1 MKITIIGA
9 GNIGGAIAR
18 GLAKG
23 QMFDASDIT
32 CTAHTEAT
40 LKKIRTLCPGIVTT
54 TSNPEAVLGAD
65 IIVLAVKPWL
75 VEAIA
80 GEIKDSLSPNQLIVS
95 VAAGIS
101 FETLEKYFA
110 SEGKTMSPL
119 FRVMPNTAIEIQSS
133 MTFVAAH
140 GATKEQYDLVVGIF
154 NELGCALPIEEK
166 MMGAATALAS
176 CGIAYALRYIRAA
189 TEGGVELGFRP
200 REAQEI
206 VARTVEGA
214 TRLLLSHGS
223 HAEEEIDRVTT
234 PGGVTIKGLNAMEEE
249 GFTPAV
255 IKGLRASR

>member
-1 MKITIIGA
+1 MKITIIGT

-32 CTAHTEAT
+32 CTAHTETT
-40 LKKIRTLCPGIVTT
+40 LEKIKAFCPDIVTMT
-54 TSNPEAVLGAD
+54 DNRKAVLGAD
-65 IIVLAVKPWL
+65 IIVVAVKPWL
-75 VEAIA
+75 MEEIA
-80 GEIKDSLSPNQLIVS
+80 GEIKEYLTHNQLIVS

-101 FETLEKYFA
+101 FETLESYFA
-110 SEGKTMSPL
+110 SEGKTVSPL

-133 MTFVAAH
+133 LTFVAAH
-140 GATKEQYDLVVGIF
+140 GATNEQYDLMVGIF

-166 MMGAATALAS
+166 MMASATALAS

-200 REAQEI
+200 GVAQEI
-206 VARTVEGA
+206 VARTVKGA
-214 TRLLLSHGS
+214 AELLLAHGS

-234 PGGVTIKGLNAMEEE
+234 PGGVTIKGLNAMEEA

>member
-32 CTAHTEAT
+32 CTAQTEAT
-40 LKKIRTLCPGIVTT
+40 LEKIRALCPWIVTT
-54 TSNPEAVLGAD
+54 TSNSEAVLGAN

-75 VEAIA
+75 LETVAE
-80 GEIKDSLSPNQLIVS
+80 EIKDFLSPNQLIVS

-110 SEGKTMSPL
+110 SKGKVISPL
-119 FRVMPNTAIEIQSS
+119 FRVMPNTAIEIQNS

-154 NELGCALPIEEK
+154 NELGCAIPIEEK
-166 MMGAATALAS
+166 MMSAATALAS

-214 TRLLLSHGS
+214 ARLLLSHGS

-234 PGGVTIKGLNAMEEE
+234 PGGVTIKGLNAMEEA